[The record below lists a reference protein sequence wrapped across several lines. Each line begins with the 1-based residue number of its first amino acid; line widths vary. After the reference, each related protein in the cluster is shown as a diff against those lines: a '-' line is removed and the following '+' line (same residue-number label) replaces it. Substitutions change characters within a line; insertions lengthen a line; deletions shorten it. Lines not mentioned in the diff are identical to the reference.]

1 MQRMTRQKAAVRS
14 ILDELDGFHSAQH
27 IHELLAAKGDRV
39 GLATVYRNLQQL
51 ADSGDVDMLRLGDEN
66 VYRACERHHHHH
78 ILCREC
84 GRTAEL
90 EGSEV
95 DDWLRAVTTRH
106 GFTMNDHSLELVGVC
121 TSCAAEQLS

>member
-1 MQRMTRQKAAVRS
+1 MTRQKAAVRS
-14 ILDELDGFHSAQH
+14 ILDEIDGFNSAQQ

-51 ADSGDVDMLRLGDEN
+51 AESGDVDVLRMGDEN
-66 VYRACERHHHHH
+66 VYRACEPHHHHH
-78 ILCREC
+78 IVCRRC

-90 EGSEV
+90 TGDEV
-95 DDWLRAVTTRH
+95 DDWLRTVTARH

-121 TSCAAEQLS
+121 TECAKEHAK

>member
-1 MQRMTRQKAAVRS
+1 MTRQKAAVRS
-14 ILDELDGFHSAQH
+14 ILDEIDGFNSAQQ

-51 ADSGDVDMLRLGDEN
+51 AESGDVDVLRMGDEN
-66 VYRACERHHHHH
+66 VDRACEPHHHHH
-78 ILCREC
+78 IGCRAC

-90 EGSEV
+90 TGDEV
-95 DDWLRAVTTRH
+95 DDWLRTVTARH

-121 TSCAAEQLS
+121 TECAKEHAK